1 MPVRD
6 YLNIKKWAIRIL
18 GVILCGLTVTA
29 QATYYGPIDKCVR
42 IAHAP
47 GSSLNKPGGL
57 YSVLPEYGTTGSWTG
72 ATDTNYVNMNIPN
85 PNVGNINFQPVG
97 TVLSSAVK
105 TFLEFAESGKFSP
118 EQVLYKCPANAE
130 NSIYEMYSTNGDYR
144 WGGREDL
151 EVGLYFGMPGVYST
165 KIKGLGFRITNLST
179 GEHFSHIWKARP
191 LRGLDRDQYGN
202 ILLKAKDFSN
212 IKIELIRIPDIHPN
226 GNTSSIWSGYDIT
239 GKFTD
244 AQPLGYFAVR
254 LPLST
259 NLNDLN
265 GPTPGLNHKTHY
277 PGWYT

>member
-191 LRGLDRDQYGN
+191 LRGLD
-202 ILLKAKDFSN
+202 
-212 IKIELIRIPDIHPN
+212 
-226 GNTSSIWSGYDIT
+226 
-239 GKFTD
+239 
-244 AQPLGYFAVR
+244 
-254 LPLST
+254 
-259 NLNDLN
+259 
-265 GPTPGLNHKTHY
+265 
-277 PGWYT
+277 